1 MTDLITQDA
10 TELQEGSSFSW
21 WVPFAIFAFIWWGI
35 PWIVPQLPVWLVGEK
50 AAWFLSRSSGT
61 VGYLTITASTMWG
74 LLLSTKLI
82 KEKVPPAVSL
92 ALHEWLSWTGIGLS
106 VFHAFVLLYDSYYTY
121 SVAHLLIPFIGP
133 YNPMWVGVGIIAL
146 YLMLITSV
154 TFYMRGLIGQKYWRK
169 IHYLTFVAFIFAT
182 AHGWM
187 AGTDSLQLAWMY
199 GVSGF
204 SVIFLTI
211 YRMIDAISSPKK
223 KRARAS

>member
-1 MTDLITQDA
+1 MTQLNTPEPI
-10 TELQEGSSFSW
+10 ELEEGSSFSW
-21 WVPFAIFAFIWWGI
+21 WVPLLIFALIWWGI
-35 PWIVPQLPVWLVGEK
+35 PWIIPQLPVWLVGEK
-50 AAWFLSRSSGT
+50 AAWFLSRSSGV
-61 VGYLTITASTMWG
+61 VGYLTIVASTLWG

-82 KEKVPPAVSL
+82 KEFVPPAVSL

-146 YLMLITSV
+146 YMMLITSV
-154 TFYMRGLIGQKYWRK
+154 TFYMRGMIGQKNWRK

-199 GVSGF
+199 GISGF

-211 YRMIDAISSPKK
+211 YRIIAAVTNPKK
-223 KRARAS
+223 KRVKAS

>member
-1 MTDLITQDA
+1 MTQHNASESI
-10 TELQEGSSFSW
+10 EIEEGQSFSW
-21 WVPFAIFAFIWWGI
+21 SVPLLIFALIWWGV

-61 VGYLTITASTMWG
+61 VGYLTITASTLWG

-82 KEKVPPAVSL
+82 KEWVPPAVAL

-121 SVAHLLIPFIGP
+121 TVAHLLIPFIGP

-146 YLMLITSV
+146 YLMLITTV
-154 TFYMRGLIGQKYWRK
+154 TFYMRGLIGQKNWRK

-211 YRMIDAISSPKK
+211 YRILSAITNPKK